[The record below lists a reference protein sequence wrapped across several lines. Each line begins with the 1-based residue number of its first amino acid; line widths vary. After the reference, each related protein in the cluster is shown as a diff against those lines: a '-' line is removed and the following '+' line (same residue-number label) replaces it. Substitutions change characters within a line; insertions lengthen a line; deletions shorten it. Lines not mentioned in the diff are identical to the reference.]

1 MTAASTAHPP
11 KSTTMPAMPSASLSP
26 GGISPR
32 RRPRAAWRRPRTRAG
47 ASIGLAPSAATTGR
61 PIRSG
66 PGSASGT
73 ACDAASDISVIA
85 C

>member
-11 KSTTMPAMPSASLSP
+11 KTTTMPAMPSASLSP
-26 GGISPR
+26 GGISPVGDPG
-32 RRPRAAWRRPRTRAG
+32 RPGGARAPAG
-47 ASIGLAPSAATTGR
+47 ASIGAAPSAATTGR

-73 ACDAASDISVIA
+73 AGDAASDISVIA
-85 C
+85 G